1 MTQATRVG
9 AAHEVVESS
18 PLVFVMVG
26 APGAGK
32 GTQALRLAKELDLPH
47 VSTGDL
53 FRAFLREGS
62 PLGSEVRRYVEKGTL
77 VPDPVTMRVVEER
90 FSRPD
95 AALGAVLDGFPRTR
109 PQAEALDRLLARQD
123 ARVAAAL
130 YIEVETP
137 ELVTRLAGR
146 RVGTGAEQHVYN
158 LSTRPPKVAGVCD
171 LDGSALEQRHDDRP
185 ETISA
190 RLARQLPPMY
200 EVVDHYTETG
210 VLHAVRGDRAI
221 DDVTADLLRVA
232 EQAAK
237 RV

>member
-1 MTQATRVG
+1 MTQAARVDDLR
-9 AAHEVVESS
+9 EVVGEP

-32 GTQALRLAKELDLPH
+32 GTQSHRLANELGLPH

-53 FRAFLREGS
+53 FRASLRDGS
-62 PLGSEVRRYVEKGTL
+62 ALGAEVRRYVEKGTL

-95 AALGAVLDGFPRTR
+95 AASGAVLDGFPRTR
-109 PQAEALDRLLARQD
+109 PQAEALDRLLARKN
-123 ARVAAAL
+123 AHVAAAL
-130 YIEVETP
+130 YVEVETA
-137 ELVTRLAGR
+137 ELVQRLAGR
-146 RVGTGAEQHVYN
+146 RVCTGAQQHVFN
-158 LSTRPPKVAGVCD
+158 LTTRPPKVAGVCD
-171 LDGSALEQRHDDRP
+171 IDGTRLEQRPDDRP

-200 EVVDHYTETG
+200 EVVDHYQETG
-210 VLHAVRGDRAI
+210 VLHAVRGDRSM
-221 DDVTADLLRVA
+221 DEVTADLLRVA
-232 EQAAK
+232 ERAAK